1 MNSTGLLIRMEEG
14 IYPSVRN
21 IVGLNTMSSKEST
34 TSLMSV
40 ATSPTEGSW
49 SSDEAANPNAS
60 DDVSVLSGDDQGILL
75 LSPNES
81 VIERHFLPKLSS
93 GPLPLQSDATGWLKY
108 LIFLVAFQVAMI
120 LLSAEFSTRI
130 LIKLNA
136 SSYVDAYAEKMFRD
150 PLLIFLTVVGV
161 LVSVCRAVLVD
172 GFTFTMLL
180 HGKRRRT
187 LPKDKRLVHAVVV
200 TQYKEPLEVLDA
212 TVGSLAES
220 TMAPSTIVVLA
231 CEERDPNAKQVFEIL
246 EEKYGDYFR
255 DFIMSSHKL
264 APGEIAGCSSNENHA
279 ARHVYDYAMEQGLD
293 PYRIMLTICDADSL
307 FDKCYLEHVEAEFW
321 RTPGGERAIYDAP
334 INTYRNLKECNLFVQ
349 ACEIS
354 RCQDCVFS
362 GMEFRPAQSN
372 YSLSLGFAKEI
383 DFW

>member
-1 MNSTGLLIRMEEG
+1 M
-14 IYPSVRN
+14 
-21 IVGLNTMSSKEST
+21 MSF
-34 TSLMSV
+34 MSV
-40 ATSPTEGSW
+40 ATTVPTEGSY
-49 SSDEAANPNAS
+49 SSDEADADPNRGAS
-60 DDVSVLSGDDQGILL
+60 DELSVLSGDDEGISTQRLI
-75 LSPNES
+75 SRPKES
-81 VIERHFLPKLSS
+81 FIEKYFLPKISN
-93 GPLPLQSDATGWLKY
+93 GTLPRQSDATRWLKY
-108 LIFLVAFQVAMI
+108 LIVLVAIQVSMT
-120 LLSAEFSTRI
+120 LFSAEFSTRI

-136 SSYVDAYAEKMFRD
+136 SSYVDAYASKMFHD
-150 PLLIFLTVVGV
+150 PLFTFLTVMGV
-161 LVSVCRAVLVD
+161 LIAISNAVFLDV
-172 GFTFTMLL
+172 FTFTMLL

-187 LPKDKRLVHAVVV
+187 LPKDKRLIHAVVV

-220 TMAPSTIVVLA
+220 TLSHSTIVVLA
-231 CEERDPNAKQVFEIL
+231 CEARDPNAKKVYEVL
-246 EEKYGDYFR
+246 EEKYGGYFR
-255 DFIMSSHKL
+255 DFIMSSHEL

-279 ARHVYDYAMEQGLD
+279 ARHVYDYALKEDLD
-293 PYRIMLTICDADSL
+293 PYRVMLTICDADSL

-354 RCQDCVFS
+354 RCQDCVFN

-372 YSLSLGFAKEI
+372 YSLTLGFAKEI